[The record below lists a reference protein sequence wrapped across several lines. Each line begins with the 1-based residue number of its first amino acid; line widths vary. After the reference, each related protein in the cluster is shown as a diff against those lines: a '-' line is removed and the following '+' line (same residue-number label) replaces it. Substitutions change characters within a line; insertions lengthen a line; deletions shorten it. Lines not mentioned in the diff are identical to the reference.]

1 MKELPLGMNRLKD
14 EEECRHQWAEIRRAM
29 MKGAPKWL
37 RRKKECREEEE
48 RPGAFVHGSMGRAKL
63 NGVAG
68 CASSFGMTRDTW
80 RLLYGPLDHA
90 TCSDRTSHAAISSV
104 RGSTWCHII

>member
-68 CASSFGMTRDTW
+68 
-80 RLLYGPLDHA
+80 
-90 TCSDRTSHAAISSV
+90 
-104 RGSTWCHII
+104 